1 MSFYIQYKTLCN
13 VLFYINSYVYGL
25 IGKDI
30 LWSLNYFNLEQN
42 DISFIWLW
50 AYTLTCTRV
59 KQIAEKLWKWN
70 LDRISLDPNGNI
82 EYSRN

>member
-1 MSFYIQYKTLCN
+1 MKLKLLKFGTKN
-13 VLFYINSYVYGL
+13 
-25 IGKDI
+25 
-30 LWSLNYFNLEQN
+30 
-42 DISFIWLW
+42 ISFIRLW

-70 LDRISLDPNGNI
+70 LDRISLGPNGNI